1 MGQTTY
7 IGIICDDSKTA
18 ERMGKVLCATLGK
31 IYDSQYG
38 LLQDYTKACVGET
51 VENKHTYH
59 AKFVHP
65 LNMIVSMLTGL
76 PYEILNDP
84 VKKKEYVIN
93 INTLEFGTGIPPT
106 ITPSELFEKRKTGE
120 LTDGWLTACD
130 FANYFGHYIC
140 KKYISDTVWV
150 QCEEMSV
157 RQFPPVS
164 DYRVYTDIR
173 TVPEYEFIRRHS
185 GIVIR
190 VNTNKSTKS
199 CVFDKKLYN
208 TETDYEITIN
218 NIDDFYASRVITD
231 TNTIITN
238 IIKTTKE

>member
-1 MGQTTY
+1 MGHTKY

-18 ERMGKVLCATLGK
+18 ERFGKVLCASLGK
-31 IYDSQYG
+31 TYDSQYS
-38 LLQDYTKACVGET
+38 LLQDYTKACAGES

-65 LNMIVSMLTGL
+65 LNMIVSMITGI

-93 INTLEFGTGIPPT
+93 INTLEFKTGIRAT
-106 ITPSELFEKRKTGE
+106 ITPSELYERREAGMPTN
-120 LTDGWLTACD
+120 GWLTACD

-140 KKYISDTVWV
+140 KRYISDTIWV

-157 RQFPPVS
+157 RLFPPVS
-164 DYRVYTDIR
+164 DYRIYTDIR
-173 TVPEYEFIRRHS
+173 TVPEYDFIRQHS

-190 VNTNKSTKS
+190 VNTNRDSKS
-199 CVFDKKLYN
+199 CVFDKRLYN
-208 TETDYEITIN
+208 IDVDYELSIN
-218 NIDDFYASRVITD
+218 NLDDFYAARVITD
-231 TNTIITN
+231 INTIITN
-238 IIKTTKE
+238 INIATKE